1 MSENRK
7 VQALRPFRFSRTS
20 DWTRTPPARDWL
32 IEGLALKKTVMVFN
46 GSGSVGKSLLM
57 QQLMTSCAIGGDF
70 LGQRMP
76 RVASFGWFAEDPR
89 DELERRA
96 VDLNRHYGINP
107 GDTEGLMTITAM
119 DEMDDAA
126 LYRAASRSTEGRPTT
141 QWLSLR
147 AHVLKEGAQ
156 LAVLDNAALIFEGN
170 ANYPELVSP
179 FMQECKK
186 LAADMA
192 DGAGGLVII
201 IQHPSQ
207 EGENSGSG
215 QAGARAWSNLARA
228 RWLMKWPKEYDEE
241 SDETCYERLIYTKKN
256 NYGPRKGPLRV
267 EWSHGVFV
275 PVAVAGK
282 REGRLSTSEFIE
294 LRSRV
299 YAWIRDSVKRGD
311 RVSLTNGA
319 PDHLAT
325 RLARDPAWKMYDR
338 GEIESAAFKL
348 LDEGR
353 LLMVD
358 VGKGTRARRLIRTV
372 DTTYPGEAVSDAD
385 PC

>member
-1 MSENRK
+1 MSAK

-76 RVASFGWFAEDPR
+76 QVSSFGWFAEDPR
-89 DELERRA
+89 EEMERRA
-96 VDLNRHYGINP
+96 VDLNRYYGIAP
-107 GDTEGLMTITAM
+107 GDTEGRMTVAALDDM
-119 DEMDDAA
+119 DEPW
-126 LYRAASRSTEGRPTT
+126 LWRAATRTSEGRPTA

-147 AHVLKEGAQ
+147 GHVIGEGAQ
-156 LAVLDNAALIFEGN
+156 LVVLDNAALIFDGN
-170 ANYPELVSP
+170 ANYPELVAP

-186 LAADMA
+186 LANDMA
-192 DGAGGLVII
+192 DGTGGLVII

-215 QAGARAWSNLARA
+215 QAGARTWSNLSRS
-228 RWLMKWPKEYDEE
+228 RWLMKWPKEYDED
-241 SDETCYERLIYTKKN
+241 SDDICNERQILTKKN

-267 EWSHGVFV
+267 EWREGVFV
-275 PVAVAGK
+275 PIAVAGK

-294 LRSRV
+294 LRSRL
-299 YAWIRDSVKRGD
+299 YAWVRDAVKRGD
-311 RVSLTNGA
+311 RVSVTNGA
-319 PDHLAT
+319 PDHIAT
-325 RLARDPAWKMYDR
+325 RLAKDPAWKMYDR
-338 GEIESAAFKL
+338 AEVESAGANL
-348 LDEGR
+348 ISEGR
-353 LLMVD
+353 LVYVD
-358 VGKGTRARRLIRTV
+358 VGKGTRARRLIRTA
-372 DTTYPGEAVSDAD
+372 DTTYPGEEKLDAN